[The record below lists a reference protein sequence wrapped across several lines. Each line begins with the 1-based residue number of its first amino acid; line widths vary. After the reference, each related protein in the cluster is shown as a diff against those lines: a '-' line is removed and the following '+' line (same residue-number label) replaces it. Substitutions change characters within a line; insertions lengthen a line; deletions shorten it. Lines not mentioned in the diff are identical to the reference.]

1 MTEQEFAEA
10 YQVHRARLLSYI
22 TLRRDVDEDTAD
34 EILHRAMF
42 GRPTRTNGISAGMY
56 GKRQEIPKADFL
68 RYAYECVKI
77 EILDWYREHKRLVSF
92 QDLAFQDKEGD
103 WTPFDPST
111 HHGLDPIEH
120 AKRPTC
126 PPNRVACPV
135 CDQVLSPQPT
145 HMRGTVCSCG
155 LGIPARTEPRYTPP
169 QGKVIEPQN
178 WNIDEDH
185 MIARLDFRPWGDSV
199 KNAMDQLSAEL
210 EKLVRRVV
218 VERQTLEVIARDWQ
232 QSPDVVKA
240 DLDLALKR
248 LQEGLAWHRPRKKIR
263 LPVSCTCSCFDKS
276 FPSQDVLRCY
286 VCGEVRPGRREPRR
300 EFDGTIWQLDRQ
312 ITKSQRTPYGI
323 GVHKQVG
330 RTT

>member
-22 TLRRDVDEDTAD
+22 TRYGEVGEHEAE

-56 GKRQEIPKADFL
+56 GKLQEIPKADFR
-68 RYAYECVKI
+68 RYAFGCVKI
-77 EILDWYREHKRLVSF
+77 EIHDWHRELKRMVSS

-111 HHGLDPIEH
+111 HHGLDSVER

-126 PPNRVACPV
+126 PPNRVTCPV
-135 CDQVLSPQPT
+135 CDRVLSPQPT

-155 LGIPARTEPRYTPP
+155 LSVPAGIGPRYAMA

-199 KNAMDQLSAEL
+199 EKAMDQLSAEL
-210 EKLVRRVV
+210 EELVRRVV
-218 VERQTLEVIARDWQ
+218 VERQTLDAIAKDWQ

-240 DLDLALKR
+240 DLHLALKR
-248 LQEGLAWHRPRKKIR
+248 LQEELAWHRPRLKIR
-263 LPVSCTCSCFDKS
+263 LPVSCSCSYFQRS

-286 VCGEVRPGRREPRR
+286 VCGEIRLGRREPRR
-300 EFDGTIWQLDRQ
+300 EFDGTKWQLDRQ
-312 ITKSQRTPYGI
+312 IMKSQRTPYGI
-323 GVHKQVG
+323 GLHKQVG